1 MSIITQGL
9 KTCYKPD
16 TEHDKERGGPPLLK
30 CTETSKQADNFN
42 RVLQNRKLQDVMGT
56 KEGAWKETVTGGLK
70 HISGTELEHLGMNNV
85 FKCIETYRKTESI
98 QPLMHSPTHHPSII
112 THLPIQEEN
121 IQLPH
126 SLRYSQGNPALIDP
140 LSVCVAHLPLPLLV
154 FLLMW
159 SSPPS
164 MQLSQ

>member
-1 MSIITQGL
+1 
-9 KTCYKPD
+9 
-16 TEHDKERGGPPLLK
+16 
-30 CTETSKQADNFN
+30 
-42 RVLQNRKLQDVMGT
+42 MGT
-56 KEGAWKETVTGGLK
+56 KEGAWKETVTGALK

-121 IQLPH
+121 IQFPH
-126 SLRYSQGNPALIDP
+126 PLRCSQGNPALFDP
-140 LSVCVAHLPLPLLV
+140 LSVCVAHLPLPLLL

-159 SSPPS
+159 SSPS
-164 MQLSQ
+164 FMQLSQ